1 MTAAAAPKQAER
13 KASPMGD
20 EREFDE
26 EGQALFLVMGGEVKD
41 PRGAEF
47 ADLSAIDCRGVYPSY
62 EAAFSAWRG
71 IAQETVDN
79 AFMKYMI
86 IRLR

>member
-1 MTAAAAPKQAER
+1 MTAAMAER
-13 KASPMGD
+13 AKRKTEAMSE
-20 EREFDE
+20 EREFDQ

-47 ADLSAIDCRGVYPSY
+47 ADLSAIDVRGVYPSY